1 MLKNLLRCCS
11 LLALVMM
18 PSISLCSEFLLG
30 VGVHPQSFPGGAES
44 LHKEIEKLHA
54 NSIRTDYPWYQV
66 EKTKGIY
73 STPNLEIEETLN
85 KAVSNKI
92 IPVII
97 LGYGNPIYIEKT
109 KDNPRMKPIG
119 ERAVTGFVNYAKW
132 TAEHFNNKDV
142 IFEIWNE
149 WVQGGGAGK
158 KITLSKA
165 SIRSYTNIINKT
177 CNAIKLNNSKAKVI
191 IGSTSPFDDRSNL
204 WLRSLVTNL
213 DMKCVDGISF
223 HAYHYYPKIKK
234 ISAESVTDK
243 LEKLQKVLQAS
254 LKTNNAI
261 PFYVTEI
268 GVPSI
273 ASARYDENDIAD
285 YFERLIPLLKSKDFI
300 KGVWWYDLIDDGN
313 NREDIEHNF
322 GLMRA
327 DKKNKPVA
335 YKFISI
341 AKELE

>member
-1 MLKNLLRCCS
+1 MSKNMIRYCS
-11 LLALVMM
+11 LLTMIM
-18 PSISLCSEFLLG
+18 TPSLSFAGDFLLG
-30 VGVHPQSFPGGAES
+30 IGVHPQSFPGGAES
-44 LHKEIEKLHA
+44 MFEQIEKLHA

-73 STPNLEIEETLN
+73 STPNIEIENTLK
-85 KAVSNKI
+85 KAISNNI
-92 IPVII
+92 TPVII
-97 LGYGNPIYIEKT
+97 LGYGNPIYNEKT

-119 ERAVTGFVNYAKW
+119 ENAVTGYVNYAKW
-132 TAEHFNNKDV
+132 TADHFNNKDV

-165 SIRSYTNIINKT
+165 SIRSYSNIINKT
-177 CNAIKLNNSKAKVI
+177 CNAIKVNNSKAKVI

-204 WLRSLVTNL
+204 WLKILVTNL

-234 ISAESVTDK
+234 ISAESVASK
-243 LEKLQKVLQAS
+243 LVELQKSLRGSANAS
-254 LKTNNAI
+254 NSI
-261 PFYVTEI
+261 PFYITEI

-273 ASARYDENDIAD
+273 SSARYNENDIAD

-300 KGVWWYDLIDDGN
+300 KGVWWYDLMDDGK

-335 YKFISI
+335 DKFISI
-341 AKELE
+341 AEGLK